1 MGLDDGPFYTA
12 WWWKMFLVLG
22 IRKTSIPIGRALCV
36 KDITVLHMSFMK
48 KSTGEIINQILE
60 DLSKV

>member
-1 MGLDDGPFYTA
+1 
-12 WWWKMFLVLG
+12 MFLVLG